1 MQHLMLSDEEK
12 FASIFDKLQRSKPK
26 MDRLKEK
33 EQPLRISNLKEEK
46 VLQATTKEAKIA

>member
-46 VLQATTKEAKIA
+46 VLQATTKEAKM